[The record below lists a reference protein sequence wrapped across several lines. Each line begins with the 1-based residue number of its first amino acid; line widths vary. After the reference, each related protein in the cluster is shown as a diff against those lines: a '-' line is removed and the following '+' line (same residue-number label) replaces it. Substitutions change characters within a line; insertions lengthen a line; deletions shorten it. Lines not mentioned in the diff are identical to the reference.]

1 MKKEVTK
8 EELQKL
14 QESVNKINNLQM
26 QIGGLEAQKHET
38 LHELSGA
45 TQALQSIQKEL
56 EDWSKFGVEGHEKA
70 ANPWISYHEIFTDD
84 IQQALSERNLRDV
97 HLDSKKQ
104 TQEDILLLQDY
115 VFKKLIIFVNGT
127 KQGYDYIGLQYD
139 IDRVK
144 LYLEITNVSSFE
156 QVEIENK
163 ILFDTFEDQQNIIH
177 VKTPESR
184 RSLVLDKENPKGLLK
199 F

>member
-1 MKKEVTK
+1 MNFFKFF
-8 EELQKL
+8 
-14 QESVNKINNLQM
+14 I
-26 QIGGLEAQKHET
+26 
-38 LHELSGA
+38 LSI
-45 TQALQSIQKEL
+45 TV
-56 EDWSKFGVEGHEKA
+56 FGVTGA
-70 ANPWISYHEIFTDD
+70 AIHKFYASTTRIEYVPQEQSVQIITEIFTDD

-115 VFKKLIIFVNGT
+115 VFKKLTIFVNGT
-127 KQGYDYIGLQYD
+127 KQSYDYIGLQYD
-139 IDRVK
+139 LDRVK

>member
-1 MKKEVTK
+1 MRFFKFFILSITVFVVTGAVIHK
-8 EELQKL
+8 FYASTTRIEFVP
-14 QESVNKINNLQM
+14 QEQSV
-26 QIGGLEAQKHET
+26 QIIT
-38 LHELSGA
+38 
-45 TQALQSIQKEL
+45 
-56 EDWSKFGVEGHEKA
+56 
-70 ANPWISYHEIFTDD
+70 EIFTDD
-84 IQQALSERNLRDV
+84 IQQALSERNLIDV
-97 HLDSKKQ
+97 HLDSKKE

-115 VFKKLIIFVNGT
+115 VFKKLTIFVNGT

-139 IDRVK
+139 LDRVK

>member
-1 MKKEVTK
+1 MKFFKFFILSITVFAVTGAAIHK
-8 EELQKL
+8 FYASTTRIEYVP
-14 QESVNKINNLQM
+14 QEQSV
-26 QIGGLEAQKHET
+26 QIIT
-38 LHELSGA
+38 
-45 TQALQSIQKEL
+45 
-56 EDWSKFGVEGHEKA
+56 
-70 ANPWISYHEIFTDD
+70 EIFTDD

-115 VFKKLIIFVNGT
+115 VFKKLTIFVNGT

-177 VKTPESR
+177 VTTPESR

>member
-1 MKKEVTK
+1 MP
-8 EELQKL
+8 
-14 QESVNKINNLQM
+14 QEQSV
-26 QIGGLEAQKHET
+26 QIITEM
-38 LHELSGA
+38 
-45 TQALQSIQKEL
+45 
-56 EDWSKFGVEGHEKA
+56 
-70 ANPWISYHEIFTDD
+70 FTDD

-104 TQEDILLLQDY
+104 TQEDILLLQHY
-115 VFKKLIIFVNGT
+115 VFKKLTIFVNGT
-127 KQGYDYIGLQYD
+127 KQSYDYIGLQYD
-139 IDRVK
+139 LDRVK

>member
-1 MKKEVTK
+1 MKFFKFF
-8 EELQKL
+8 
-14 QESVNKINNLQM
+14 I
-26 QIGGLEAQKHET
+26 
-38 LHELSGA
+38 LSI
-45 TQALQSIQKEL
+45 TV
-56 EDWSKFGVEGHEKA
+56 FGVTGA
-70 ANPWISYHEIFTDD
+70 AIHKFYASTTRIEYVPQEQSVQIITEIFTDD

-115 VFKKLIIFVNGT
+115 VFKKLTIFVNGT
-127 KQGYDYIGLQYD
+127 KQSYDYIGLQYD
-139 IDRVK
+139 LDRVK

>member
-1 MKKEVTK
+1 MLKEIY
-8 EELQKL
+8 E
-14 QESVNKINNLQM
+14 
-26 QIGGLEAQKHET
+26 H
-38 LHELSGA
+38 
-45 TQALQSIQKEL
+45 
-56 EDWSKFGVEGHEKA
+56 
-70 ANPWISYHEIFTDD
+70 
-84 IQQALSERNLRDV
+84 ERNLRDV

>member
-1 MKKEVTK
+1 MKFFKFFILFTTVFAVT
-8 EELQKL
+8 
-14 QESVNKINNLQM
+14 
-26 QIGGLEAQKHET
+26 G
-38 LHELSGA
+38 
-45 TQALQSIQKEL
+45 
-56 EDWSKFGVEGHEKA
+56 A
-70 ANPWISYHEIFTDD
+70 ANHKFYASTTRIEYVPQEQSVQIITEIFTDD

-104 TQEDILLLQDY
+104 TQEDILLLQHY
-115 VFKKLIIFVNGT
+115 VFKKLTIFVNGT

-139 IDRVK
+139 LDRVK

-163 ILFDTFEDQQNIIH
+163 ILFDAFEDQQNIIH
-177 VKTPESR
+177 VTTPESR